1 MQIQV
6 SLTIEIEANAGI
18 LEMEDQ
24 IQKAGHQ
31 AMRQAMKQAIRQWEE
46 EHQECAHCGQKQRR
60 LEGAMRRVL
69 STRFGRVQVPRRRF
83 RCPSCGRRSCPANHL
98 FARLLEAASCTICSY
113 IQITTSLSSSV
124 RPASNSLS

>member
-31 AMRQAMKQAIRQWEE
+31 AMR
-46 EHQECAHCGQKQRR
+46 
-60 LEGAMRRVL
+60 RVL

-83 RCPSCGRRSCPANHL
+83 RCLSCGRRSCPANHL
-98 FARLLEAASCTICSY
+98 FARLLEAATCTICSY
-113 IQITTSLSSSV
+113 IQVTTSLSSSV
-124 RPASNSLS
+124 RSASNSLS